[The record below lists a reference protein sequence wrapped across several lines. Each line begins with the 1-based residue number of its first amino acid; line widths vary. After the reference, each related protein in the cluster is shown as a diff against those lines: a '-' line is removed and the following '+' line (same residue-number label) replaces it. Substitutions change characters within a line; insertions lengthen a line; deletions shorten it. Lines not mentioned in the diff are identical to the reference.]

1 MAESENELFGELV
14 RIMARLRGEDGCP
27 WDREQTHQSINPY
40 FVEETYEVLEAIDED
55 DAGKLCEELGD
66 VMLQVVFH
74 ARMAEE
80 AALFQIG
87 DVLRAINEKLVRR
100 HPHVFG
106 TVQADTA
113 QEVLFNWEQ
122 IKKAERQ
129 NAKGHASLL
138 DGVPRELPALL
149 RAHRLQEKASR
160 VGFDWKEA
168 RDVLAKVEEE
178 LGELRAA
185 MESEQPDRM
194 EAELGDL
201 LFSLVNLSRFITVNP
216 EEALRK
222 TIARF
227 IARFQYIEEELA
239 RRGSTPGQVT
249 LAEMDA
255 LWAEAKRREASGDR
269 GQRADGQRAAE
280 GERTGRNRER
290 LPSAH
295 AQRAISEGGRTGGS
309 GLVSRSSR
317 YAGLGD
323 TGLRVSARPAS
334 DGGSGRARHRHR
346 RDAPGRG
353 GHRDREDPGLPRPGH
368 PLGQEDGRRH
378 RHQDPPGAALL
389 QGHSPPRS
397 DAAQDV
403 RRQPHEGAGKLPLP
417 SEPAARPHRDPYPAR
432 AAAAGEDPEVVGRV
446 APRRPGGTGLPVR
459 YRSAL
464 G

>member
-1 MAESENELFGELV
+1 MAESANELFEELV
-14 RIMARLRGEDGCP
+14 RIMARLRGENGCP
-27 WDREQTHQSINPY
+27 WDREQTHQSIKPY
-40 FVEETYEVLEAIDED
+40 FVEETYEVLEAIDEG
-55 DAGKLCEELGD
+55 DADKLCEELGD

-87 DVLRAINEKLVRR
+87 DVLRAITEKLVRR

-122 IKKAERQ
+122 IKKMERQ

-160 VGFDWKEA
+160 VGFDGKEA
-168 RDVLAKVEEE
+168 RDVLAKVDEE

-227 IARFQYIEEELA
+227 IARFQYIEEELT

-255 LWAEAKRREASGDR
+255 LWSEAKRREASGVSGQGTEGR
-269 GQRADGQRAAE
+269 GQRAD
-280 GERTGRNRER
+280 
-290 LPSAH
+290 
-295 AQRAISEGGRTGGS
+295 
-309 GLVSRSSR
+309 
-317 YAGLGD
+317 
-323 TGLRVSARPAS
+323 RP
-334 DGGSGRARHRHR
+334 
-346 RDAPGRG
+346 
-353 GHRDREDPGLPRPGH
+353 
-368 PLGQEDGRRH
+368 
-378 RHQDPPGAALL
+378 
-389 QGHSPPRS
+389 
-397 DAAQDV
+397 
-403 RRQPHEGAGKLPLP
+403 QP
-417 SEPAARPHRDPYPAR
+417 
-432 AAAAGEDPEVVGRV
+432 
-446 APRRPGGTGLPVR
+446 
-459 YRSAL
+459 
-464 G
+464 